1 MADILF
7 GDDAEENITPATS
20 STEQGGDV
28 SEITSAILARAKV
41 HQSQASG
48 PRLHNTVRTAASISN
63 PSTSRPDYK
72 FQNLNKAQKV
82 VAERKKKTEEAKLT
96 EVGIRLA
103 ATLWILDNSSN
114 LKKAKTPTQVTP
126 LRVVQI
132 VDPDCGTGLVL
143 DQIFGAVRESFQKLS
158 PDEVPLS
165 WSNVTC
171 YAHENQTKYSSLE
184 HIDRTKSIA
193 FTYKNEFLL
202 KKLGPTRQLEDRF
215 IEIRFIFTK
224 GERNQRANDN
234 DELESHQL
242 QSRLSLVSKRK
253 RLESSSVSTT
263 YNSAALSG
271 LTKSSAAP
279 RYEVLKSAY
288 RPPVRPV
295 AAKFNWSRDV
305 EMVICNFTRTTARYI
320 QEGPDSGQVVME
332 ASRKREVI
340 EVAETSLSEEGG
352 AGFIGNGSTK
362 RGIYARFEGQ
372 EYVITVPIDL
382 QMSHCDVQD
391 ILEAEFKLL
400 CLGDSFKIAF
410 DAHASNKGVVTIP
423 KFYFNFKGAIL
434 GRIIPSPTSNSRPLP
449 YLNFL
454 ATPLLPC
461 GPVDA
466 PVKKFT
472 GNGSIGDA
480 DDHITR
486 AIHAFAHFSVLYS
499 QENLLFCDLQG
510 ALDIKG
516 HMCLIDPQAHT
527 SSAATGPRH
536 YWDRGPVE
544 IANFLKQHQPACGNN
559 WICNALNLDNLVFEP
574 NDDIAQSESPPKK
587 RLAAKRGS
595 LSFITNPDT

>member
-1 MADILF
+1 MA
-7 GDDAEENITPATS
+7 S
-20 STEQGGDV
+20 S
-28 SEITSAILARAKV
+28 S
-41 HQSQASG
+41 
-48 PRLHNTVRTAASISN
+48 
-63 PSTSRPDYK
+63 
-72 FQNLNKAQKV
+72 
-82 VAERKKKTEEAKLT
+82 EAKINMST
-96 EVGIRLA
+96 VG
-103 ATLWILDNSSN
+103 
-114 LKKAKTPTQVTP
+114 
-126 LRVVQI
+126 
-132 VDPDCGTGLVL
+132 
-143 DQIFGAVRESFQKLS
+143 DQEQ
-158 PDEVPLS
+158 
-165 WSNVTC
+165 
-171 YAHENQTKYSSLE
+171 
-184 HIDRTKSIA
+184 
-193 FTYKNEFLL
+193 
-202 KKLGPTRQLEDRF
+202 
-215 IEIRFIFTK
+215 
-224 GERNQRANDN
+224 NQRANDN

-305 EMVICNFTRTTARYI
+305 EM
-320 QEGPDSGQVVME
+320 EGPDSGQVVME

-423 KFYFNFKGAIL
+423 S
-434 GRIIPSPTSNSRPLP
+434 RIIPSPTSNSRPLP